1 MKLLSDKKNI
11 LFGLAFSYV
20 SLAISL
26 IGSFFITPI
35 ILNNVG
41 DKSYGL
47 FSFCNSITSWLSII
61 STSLGA
67 SYIYFANKEKKENGS
82 ISRTNTIFSKMLFLL
97 SGLVALLSLVFLRIM
112 DISGFQFANYGV
124 EDNQIILI
132 LLLISSMNVAVT
144 IFFSAFSLYNNLTKS
159 FAFVRGVQ
167 IISSILI
174 YGLNLLFAC
183 TIKSII
189 PIALVSLG
197 GALINGI
204 LNFWY
209 AIKAKNMIFSKVKLS
224 HKESNLPLI
233 VKYSSIILISTII
246 VNLDSNLDKTLLGLM
261 VNAESVAMYQL
272 SITFSTHLLVLSFS
286 FTEVMRPTI
295 YELYRNEKITEANAL
310 FLKISKIQTIV
321 VLLIIGGYLSCGYH
335 FVTFWI
341 GSERIDVFYYS
352 SALFLSSIVPLT
364 KSADGEALK
373 ASNLHKTTTILSI
386 ASITTNAI
394 ISITLLLLI
403 DHKYAIW
410 SCIIGTIIAKI
421 LFSWIIIP
429 IYIYKKIKL
438 PINQYYLNLLKSI
451 VLTSIAVF
459 PAIIISISLNNVDM
473 KLILKVLI
481 EGLIFVSIYM
491 IEMVIFERKTLK
503 YLFCAYLKK

>member
-11 LFGLAFSYV
+11 LFGLVFSYV

-41 DKSYGL
+41 DKNYGL
-47 FSFCNSITSWLSII
+47 LSFCNSITSWLSII

-67 SYIYFANKEKKENGS
+67 SYIYFANKEKKENGN
-82 ISRTNTIFSKMLFLL
+82 ISQTNTIFSKMLFLL
-97 SGLVALLSLVFLRIM
+97 SGLVALLSLVVLRIM
-112 DISGFQFANYGV
+112 NISGFQFSNYGV
-124 EDNQIILI
+124 EDNHIILI
-132 LLLISSMNVAVT
+132 LLLISSLNVAVT
-144 IFFSAFSLYNNLTKS
+144 IFFSAFTLYNNLTKS
-159 FAFVRGVQ
+159 YTFVRGVQ
-167 IISSILI
+167 IVLSILS

-189 PIALVSLG
+189 PIALISVGS
-197 GALINGI
+197 ALINGI
-204 LNFWY
+204 FNFLY
-209 AIKAKNMIFSKVKLS
+209 AIKAKNMHFANTKLMD
-224 HKESNLPLI
+224 KKTNLSLI

-272 SITFSTHLLVLSFS
+272 SITFSAHLLVLSYS

-295 YELYRNEKITEANAL
+295 YELYRNEKIDEANAL
-310 FLKISKIQTIV
+310 FLKISKVQTIV

-364 KSADGEALK
+364 KSVDGEALK
-373 ASNLHKTTTILSI
+373 ATNLHKKTIVLSI

-394 ISITLLLLI
+394 ISIALLLLV

-421 LFSWIIIP
+421 LFGWIITP

-438 PINQYYLNLLKSI
+438 PINQYYLNLLKNIILTAIAI
-451 VLTSIAVF
+451 V
-459 PAIIISISLNNVDM
+459 PAIIISISLNNVTM
-473 KLILKVLI
+473 KLVFKVLI
-481 EGLIFVSIYM
+481 EGSIFVLIYM
-491 IEMVIFERKTLK
+491 IEMAIFERKTLK
-503 YLFCAYLKK
+503 YLFSTYLKK